1 MTYRQALAALEAR
14 QETRIELGLG
24 RVKAHLARLGSP
36 QDALRV
42 IHVAG
47 TNGKGSTCAMLAS
60 VLAAAGYRTGLYTSP
75 HLRDVRERFAINGK
89 AIAKEHLAKAIE
101 RALAA
106 EDPKAPLTYFELLTV
121 AAFLYFVEQKCEVVV
136 LETGLGGRLDAT
148 NVVERPLA
156 TVITSIGFDHM
167 AFLGDTLGKIAAEKA
182 GIAKKGVP
190 LIVGKLPKEA
200 MGSVR
205 AAAMKAGAVLKTVS
219 RPWPRRTVMWTRGRQ
234 VFTAPFGA
242 VSVGILGEK
251 QGMNAALAYGA
262 LKAAA
267 GAVPVSDSAVRR
279 GLSRLRHPCRFEVR
293 RFGAKTLILD
303 GAHNPEAMRN
313 LASTWRASPWARR
326 RARWIL
332 GVLKDKDAHGLVAPI
347 APYIHEAV
355 AVAPRSPRALPAGD
369 FAKVLRAHAPRARV
383 TVDDLG
389 TAVRR
394 WRRETAAP
402 PTAVICGSFYAV
414 GEAASAGGAR

>member
-1 MTYRQALAALEAR
+1 MTYRQALAALDAR

-36 QDALRV
+36 QEKLRV

-60 VLAAAGYRTGLYTSP
+60 VLTAAGYKTGLYTSP
-75 HLRDVRERFAINGK
+75 HLRDVRERFTINGK
-89 AIAKEHLAKAIE
+89 SISKEQLARSITA
-101 RALAA
+101 ALAA
-106 EDPKAPLTYFELLTV
+106 ETETAKLTYFEILTV
-121 AAFLYFVEQKCEVVV
+121 AAFLYFVEQKVDVVV

-167 AFLGDTLGKIAAEKA
+167 AFLGDTLAKIGAEKA
-182 GIAKKGVP
+182 GIAKRGVP

-200 MGSVR
+200 MTSVR
-205 AAAMKAGAVLKTVS
+205 AAAMKAGAVLKQVY
-219 RPWPRRTVMWTRGRQ
+219 RPWPLKKVMWTRGRQ

-242 VSVGILGEK
+242 VTVGILGEK
-251 QGMNAALAYGA
+251 QGMNAALCHEA

-267 GAVPVSDSAVRR
+267 GAVPVSESAMRR

-293 RFGAKTLILD
+293 RYGAKTLILD

-313 LASTWRASPWARR
+313 LASTWRASPWAHR
-326 RARWIL
+326 RATWIV
-332 GVLKDKDAHGLVAPI
+332 GVLKDKDADGLVAPI

-355 AVAPRSPRALPAGD
+355 AVAPRSPRALPAGE

-383 TVDDLG
+383 VVDDLG

-402 PTAVICGSFYAV
+402 PTAIVCGSFYAV
-414 GEAASAGGAR
+414 GEAAAAGGL